1 MFFQQ
6 KIVKFEIIVRDGLE
20 EWRLFR
26 THEDFLKLHD
36 QIRIEFGG
44 TSNIDLPPPPS
55 KRNLFDME
63 PNEISF
69 ERCRRELEVYLR
81 NLVMNPRILHSA
93 SLRVFLEP
101 PSDPK
106 AIRRNEGSLEDVFFL
121 PAPSSTT
128 SLPKILKL
136 RNFSFS
142 VRSESHL
149 SNSLANNSNEKEPP
163 DMKQQHK
170 TVTFELLPDPNTNVN
185 ENDSVIIP
193 PLDDDSF
200 TPLYIEHT
208 EVITE
213 DSTSASSTLIP
224 SFSASTTMPSSNVHE
239 GNAARLWKSSVD
251 CRDTPSKSSKKIVD
265 NLSDTTTED
274 DDKNLYLLQLLI
286 DDIRDHLQWVSLLK
300 LSYEKERLNKN
311 FEFVIEKFNSG
322 KIFATKESLV
332 KEKEALQEILNVEIA
347 STNQTLSA
355 YLTKCLDQVT
365 RSLQWLVEFE
375 TDVTNLVN
383 QQVEETLNTD
393 VSFPID
399 QFEQEAERLVIEYAL
414 TRVSESH
421 VLVYQQSS
429 EAFRANLQT
438 IDNNKALLSAKI
450 TTFLNNL
457 QRDYES
463 FKAKTQ
469 TNSLQLETRIQK
481 IRDYLVANTQ
491 LN

>member
-1 MFFQQ
+1 LESSH
-6 KIVKFEIIVRDGLE
+6 KI
-20 EWRLFR
+20 
-26 THEDFLKLHD
+26 
-36 QIRIEFGG
+36 
-44 TSNIDLPPPPS
+44 S
-55 KRNLFDME
+55 
-63 PNEISF
+63 
-69 ERCRRELEVYLR
+69 
-81 NLVMNPRILHSA
+81 
-93 SLRVFLEP
+93 
-101 PSDPK
+101 
-106 AIRRNEGSLEDVFFL
+106 
-121 PAPSSTT
+121 
-128 SLPKILKL
+128 
-136 RNFSFS
+136 
-142 VRSESHL
+142 
-149 SNSLANNSNEKEPP
+149 
-163 DMKQQHK
+163 
-170 TVTFELLPDPNTNVN
+170 
-185 ENDSVIIP
+185 
-193 PLDDDSF
+193 
-200 TPLYIEHT
+200 
-208 EVITE
+208 
-213 DSTSASSTLIP
+213 
-224 SFSASTTMPSSNVHE
+224 
-239 GNAARLWKSSVD
+239 
-251 CRDTPSKSSKKIVD
+251 
-265 NLSDTTTED
+265 
-274 DDKNLYLLQLLI
+274 
-286 DDIRDHLQWVSLLK
+286 
-300 LSYEKERLNKN
+300 
-311 FEFVIEKFNSG
+311 
-322 KIFATKESLV
+322 
-332 KEKEALQEILNVEIA
+332 LQEILNVEIA
-347 STNQTLSA
+347 TTNQTLSA